1 MRLSGSILK
10 FVIFLRQN
18 ARTFQAAIPQR
29 AGRPDESYPDEEHR
43 ACPEGTF
50 SIQRMFD
57 KWFLPIVFVA
67 IGSLIVWAIWRH

>member
-1 MRLSGSILK
+1 MRATQTKNIAPAQK
-10 FVIFLRQN
+10 
-18 ARTFQAAIPQR
+18 AP
-29 AGRPDESYPDEEHR
+29 
-43 ACPEGTF
+43 F